1 MANALIEKQYVQD
14 IANAI
19 RNKNG
24 EQTKYKPGQ
33 MDEAILDI
41 QTDISGDAT
50 ATAGDILAP
59 ETAYVKGQKITRYY
73 NR

>member
-14 IANAI
+14 IV
-19 RNKNG
+19 
-24 EQTKYKPGQ
+24 
-33 MDEAILDI
+33 DI